1 MTRKE
6 SWYEPPYNLVDM
18 FETTVRKF
26 PDRNNI
32 GTQQADGEYHFWTY
46 RQMGERVNNLR
57 GGLAKLGVEK
67 DDAVGVIVK
76 NSVEW
81 AIAAMATY
89 GRGARF
95 VPMYEKEREQI
106 WEYIVE
112 DSGLKVLFVVNTE
125 VYDKVKHLVDKIDT
139 LEKII
144 IIKGA
149 DGPDT
154 FAALEELGKD
164 NPVPSVKPHWSDIAS
179 LIYTSGTTG
188 DPKGVLLSH
197 GNFTSNVQAAAKA
210 FSHLDETTISLSIL
224 PWAHS
229 FGQTGELYLGMYLG
243 GATGLVGSI
252 DTIVDDLQKVKP
264 NILIAV
270 PRIFNRVYDG
280 IHRMMKEKGG
290 ISEFLF
296 NLAKSEAEKKRETG
310 RGSILF
316 HILDRIVFSK
326 IRAKFGGNLKMAITG
341 SAVMNPEIGMFFS
354 DIGIQTFDCYGLT
367 ETTPAMT
374 INCPGKNKIGS
385 VGSAIDK
392 VTVVI
397 DKSMTGEHSED
408 GEIICHGPNVMQGYH
423 NKPEKTAAVLF
434 DDPELGVGF
443 RTGDRGRLDDEG
455 FLFITGRFKEEYKL
469 ENGKYVHPAS
479 IEEDIKLNPYI
490 ANAMIFGESKPYN
503 VCLLVPDFEALKS
516 YVESIDCTGKNNEEL
531 VQVSTFCDFL
541 ENQVVEQLK
550 NIYGG
555 YEIPK
560 KFLIIADD
568 FSIDNGLLT
577 QTMKL
582 RRQKVMD
589 KYGEKLMAM
598 FEELD

>member
-6 SWYEPPYNLVDM
+6 SWFEPPNNLVDM
-18 FETTVRKF
+18 FENTVRKF

-32 GTQQADGEYHFWTY
+32 GVKQDDGAYHFWTY
-46 RQMGERVNNLR
+46 RQMSERVDNLR

-67 DDAVGVIVK
+67 DDAVGVIIK

-81 AIAAMATY
+81 ALAAFASY

-106 WEYIVE
+106 WEYIIT
-112 DSGLKVLFVVNTE
+112 DSGLKVLFVVNIE
-125 VYDKVKHLVDKIDT
+125 VYNKVKHLVDKIDT

-144 IIKGA
+144 IVEGY
-149 DGPDT
+149 GPDSL
-154 FAALEELGKD
+154 AALEELGKN
-164 NPVPSVKPHWSDIAS
+164 NPVPSVKPHWSDIAA

-210 FSHLDETTISLSIL
+210 FSHLDETTVSLSIL

-243 GATGLVGSI
+243 GSTGLVGSI

-280 IHRMMKEKGG
+280 IHRLMKEKGG
-290 ISEFLF
+290 VSEFLF

-310 RGSILF
+310 HGSILF
-316 HILDRIVFSK
+316 YILDRIVFSK
-326 IRAKFGGNLKMAITG
+326 IRAKFGGNLKLAITG
-341 SAVMNPEIGMFFS
+341 SALMNPEIATFFS
-354 DIGIQTFDCYGLT
+354 DIGISTYDCYGLT

-374 INCPGKNKIGS
+374 INSPTKNRIGS
-385 VGSAIDK
+385 VGCAIDK

-397 DKSMTGEHSED
+397 DKSMTGEKSED

-423 NKPEKTAAVLF
+423 NKPEKTAAVLI
-434 DDPELGVGF
+434 DDPDLGVGF
-443 RTGDRGRLDDEG
+443 RTGDRGKLDKDG

-490 ANAMIFGESKPYN
+490 ANAMIFGEAKPHN
-503 VCLLVPDFEALKS
+503 VCLLVPDFESLSS
-516 YVESIDCTGKNNEEL
+516 YVENIDCTDKSPEEL
-531 VQVSTFCDFL
+531 VKNSTFIDFL
-541 ENQVVEQLK
+541 ENQVSDQL
-550 NIYGG
+550 NSTYGG

-582 RRQKVMD
+582 RRQKVME
-589 KYGEKLMAM
+589 KYGEQLMNL
-598 FEELD
+598 FE

>member
-6 SWYEPPYNLVDM
+6 SWYEPPTNLVEM
-18 FETTVRKF
+18 LETTVRKF
-26 PDRNNI
+26 PDRNSI
-32 GTQQADGEYHFWTY
+32 GTKQADGTYHFLTH
-46 RQMGERVNNLR
+46 RQMGERIDNLR
-57 GGLAKLGVEK
+57 AGLAQVGVEK
-67 DDAVGVIVK
+67 GDAVGIIMN
-76 NSVEW
+76 NSIEW
-81 AIAAMATY
+81 AVAAFASY
-89 GRGARF
+89 GRCARF
-95 VPMYEKEREQI
+95 VPMYEKEREQV
-106 WEYIVE
+106 WKYIIK
-112 DSGLKVLFVVNTE
+112 DSGLKVLFVVDTT
-125 VYDKVKHLVDKIDT
+125 VYDKVKHLVDEIDT

-144 IIKGA
+144 VIRG
-149 DGPDT
+149 DGSDSL
-154 FAALEELGKD
+154 AELEKLGKS
-164 NPVPSVKPHWSDIAS
+164 NPVESIKPHWSDIAA
-179 LIYTSGTTG
+179 IVYTSGTTG

-197 GNFTSNVQAAAKA
+197 GNFTSNVQAAANA
-210 FSHLDETTISLSIL
+210 FSNLDETTISLSIL

-243 GATGLVGSI
+243 GSTGLIGSI
-252 DTIVDDLQKVKP
+252 DTIVDDLQIVKP

-296 NLAKSEAEKKRETG
+296 NLAKSEAQKKRETG
-310 RGSILF
+310 NASILF
-316 HILDRIVFSK
+316 HILDKIVFSK

-341 SAVMNPEIGMFFS
+341 SAVMNPEIQMFFS
-354 DIGIQTFDCYGLT
+354 DIGIATYDCYGLT

-374 INCPGKNKIGS
+374 INSPTKSRIGS
-385 VGSAIDK
+385 VGCAIEK

-397 DKSMTGEHSED
+397 DKSMTGENSPD

-423 NKPEKTAAVLF
+423 NKPEQTAKVLL

-443 RTGDRGRLDDEG
+443 RTGDRGRLDEDG

-490 ANAMIFGESKPYN
+490 ANAMIFGEAKPFN
-503 VCLLVPDFEALKS
+503 VCLLVPDFESIKAIQ
-516 YVESIDCTGKNNEEL
+516 ESIDCEGKTPQEL
-531 VQVSTFCDFL
+531 VQDKKFTEYI
-541 ENQVVEQLK
+541 ENQAVEQLK
-550 NIYGG
+550 SIYGG

-560 KFLIIADD
+560 KFLIISDD
-568 FSIDNGLLT
+568 FSVDNGLLT

-582 RRQKVMD
+582 KRLKVME
-589 KYGEKLMAM
+589 KYGEQLMKL
-598 FEELD
+598 FEEGR

>member
-6 SWYEPPYNLVDM
+6 SWFEPPYNLVDM

-26 PDRNNI
+26 PDRNSI
-32 GTQQADGEYHFWTY
+32 GTKQADGEYHFWTY
-46 RQMGERVNNLR
+46 RQMSERVDNLR
-57 GGLAKLGVEK
+57 AGLATLGVEK
-67 DDAVGVIVK
+67 GDAVGVIVK

-81 AIAAMATY
+81 ALAAFASY

-106 WEYIVE
+106 WEYIIT
-112 DSGLKVLFVVNTE
+112 DSGLKVLFVVNDE
-125 VYDKVKHLVDKIDT
+125 IFNKIKHLVDKIET

-144 IIKGA
+144 IIEGDA
-149 DGPDT
+149 QDSM
-154 FAALEELGKD
+154 AALEELGKK
-164 NPVPSVKPHWSDIAS
+164 NPVPSIKPDWSDIAS

-197 GNFTSNVQAAAKA
+197 GNFTSNIQAAAKA
-210 FSHLDETTISLSIL
+210 FSQLDETTVSLSIL

-243 GATGLVGSI
+243 GATGLVGSV

-270 PRIFNRVYDG
+270 PRIFNRVFDG
-280 IHRMMKEKGG
+280 IHRLMKEKGG

-310 RGSILF
+310 RASILF
-316 HILDRIVFSK
+316 YILDRIVFSK
-326 IRAKFGGNLKMAITG
+326 IRAKFGGNLKLAITG
-341 SAVMNPEIGMFFS
+341 SAMMNPEIATFFS
-354 DIGIQTFDCYGLT
+354 DIGINTYDCYGLT
-367 ETTPAMT
+367 ETSPAMT
-374 INCPGKNKIGS
+374 INCPEKNRIGS
-385 VGSAIDK
+385 VGAAIDK
-392 VTVVI
+392 VTVII
-397 DKSMTGEHSED
+397 DKSMTGAKSED

-423 NKPEKTAAVLF
+423 NKPEKTAAVLI

-443 RTGDRGRLDDEG
+443 RTGDRGRLDEDG
-455 FLFITGRFKEEYKL
+455 FLYITGRFKEEYKL

-490 ANAMIFGESKPYN
+490 ANAMIYGEAKPYN
-503 VCLLVPDFEALKS
+503 VCLLVPDFESLKS
-516 YVESIDCTGKNNEEL
+516 YIESIDCSGKTHEEL
-531 VQVSTFCDFL
+531 VKDSTFIDFI
-541 ENQVVEQLK
+541 ENQVKDNLR

-560 KFLIIADD
+560 EFLIIPDD

-589 KYGEKLMAM
+589 KYGENLMAL
-598 FEELD
+598 FD

>member
-6 SWYEPPYNLVDM
+6 SWFEPPYNLVDM

-26 PDRNNI
+26 PDRNSI
-32 GTQQADGEYHFWTY
+32 GTKQADGEYHFFTY
-46 RQMGERVNNLR
+46 RQMSERVNNLR
-57 GGLAKLGVEK
+57 GGLATLGVEK
-67 DDAVGVIVK
+67 NDAVGVIVK

-81 AIAAMATY
+81 ALAAFASY

-106 WEYIVE
+106 WEYIIS
-112 DSGLKVLFVVNTE
+112 DSGLKVLFVLNDE
-125 VYDKVKHLVDKIDT
+125 IYNKVKHLVDKIET

-144 IIKGA
+144 LIEG

-154 FAALEELGKD
+154 MAALEKMGKK
-164 NPVPSVKPHWSDIAS
+164 NPVPSIKPDWSDIAS

-197 GNFTSNVQAAAKA
+197 GNFTSNIQAAAKA
-210 FSHLDETTISLSIL
+210 FSHLDESTVSLSIL

-243 GATGLVGSI
+243 GATGLVGSV

-270 PRIFNRVYDG
+270 PRIFNRVFDG
-280 IHRMMKEKGG
+280 IHRLMKEKGG

-310 RGSILF
+310 RASILF
-316 HILDRIVFSK
+316 YLLDRIVFSK
-326 IRAKFGGNLKMAITG
+326 IRAKFGGNLKLAITG
-341 SAVMNPEIGMFFS
+341 SAMMNPEIATFFS
-354 DIGIQTFDCYGLT
+354 DIGISTYDCYGLT
-367 ETTPAMT
+367 ETSPAMT
-374 INCPGKNKIGS
+374 INCPEKNRIGS
-385 VGSAIDK
+385 VGAAIDK

-397 DKSMTGEHSED
+397 DKSMTGEDSED
-408 GEIICHGPNVMQGYH
+408 GEIVCYGPNVMQGYH
-423 NKPEKTAAVLF
+423 NKPEKTAAVLI

-443 RTGDRGRLDDEG
+443 RTGDRGRLDADG
-455 FLFITGRFKEEYKL
+455 FLYITGRFKEEYKL
-469 ENGKYVHPAS
+469 NNGKYVHPAS

-490 ANAMIFGESKPYN
+490 ANAMIFGDARPYN
-503 VCLLVPDFEALKS
+503 VCLMVPDFESLKS
-516 YVESIDCTGKNNEEL
+516 YIESIGCSGKSPEEL
-531 VQVSTFCDFL
+531 IEFRTFVDFL
-541 ENQVVEQLK
+541 EHQVIDQLS
-550 NIYGG
+550 NTYGG

-582 RRQKVMD
+582 RRQKVME
-589 KYGEKLMAM
+589 KYGEKLMAL
-598 FEELD
+598 FEGQT

>member
-1 MTRKE
+1 MIRKE
-6 SWYEPPYNLVDM
+6 SWFEPPYNLVDM
-18 FETTVRKF
+18 FENSVRKF

-32 GTQQADGEYHFWTY
+32 GVKQDDGEYHFWTY
-46 RQMGERVNNLR
+46 RQMSERVNNLR

-67 DDAVGVIVK
+67 DDAVGVIIK

-81 AIAAMATY
+81 ALAAFASY

-106 WEYIVE
+106 WEYIIT
-112 DSGLKVLFVVNTE
+112 DSGLKVLFVVNNE
-125 VYDKVKHLVDKIDT
+125 IYNKVKHLVDKIDT
-139 LEKII
+139 LEKIVI
-144 IIKGA
+144 VEGY
-149 DGPDT
+149 GPDSL
-154 FAALEELGKD
+154 AALEELGKN
-164 NPVPSVKPHWSDIAS
+164 NPVPSVKPHWSDIAA

-210 FSHLDETTISLSIL
+210 FAHLDETTVSLSIL

-243 GATGLVGSI
+243 GATGLVGSV

-280 IHRMMKEKGG
+280 IHRLMKEKGG
-290 ISEFLF
+290 VSEFLF

-310 RGSILF
+310 RGSILLY
-316 HILDRIVFSK
+316 ILDRIVFSK
-326 IRAKFGGNLKMAITG
+326 IRAKFGGNMKLAITG
-341 SAVMNPEIGMFFS
+341 SAVMNPEIATFFS
-354 DIGIQTFDCYGLT
+354 DIGISTYDCYGLT
-367 ETTPAMT
+367 ETSPAMT
-374 INCPGKNKIGS
+374 INSPEKNRIGS
-385 VGSAIDK
+385 VGCAIDK

-397 DKSMTGEHSED
+397 DKSMTGEKSED

-423 NKPEKTAAVLF
+423 NKPEKTAAVLI
-434 DDPELGVGF
+434 DDPDLGVGF
-443 RTGDRGRLDDEG
+443 RTGDRGKLDKDG

-490 ANAMIFGESKPYN
+490 ANAMIFGEAKPHN
-503 VCLLVPDFEALKS
+503 VCLLVPDFESLGS
-516 YVESIDCTGKNNEEL
+516 YVESLDCTGKSPEEL
-531 VQVSTFCDFL
+531 VKNSTFNDFL
-541 ENQVVEQLK
+541 ENQVKDQLK
-550 NIYGG
+550 STYGG

-582 RRQKVMD
+582 RRQKVME
-589 KYGEKLMAM
+589 KYGEQLIDL
-598 FEELD
+598 FD

>member
-6 SWYEPPYNLVDM
+6 IWFEPPYNLVDM

-32 GTQQADGEYHFWTY
+32 GVKQADGEYQFFTY
-46 RQMGERVNNLR
+46 RQMSERVNNLR
-57 GGLAKLGVEK
+57 GGLATLGVEK
-67 DDAVGVIVK
+67 DDAVGVIIK

-81 AIAAMATY
+81 ALAAFASY

-106 WEYIVE
+106 WEYIIT
-112 DSGLKVLFVVNTE
+112 DSGLKVLLVVNTDI
-125 VYDKVKHLVDKIDT
+125 YNKVKHLVDKIET

-144 IIKGA
+144 IIEG
-149 DGPDT
+149 DGPGT
-154 FAALEELGKD
+154 LAELEEIGKS
-164 NPVPSVKPHWSDIAS
+164 NPVPSIKPHWSDIAA

-210 FSHLDETTISLSIL
+210 FSHLDESTVSLSIL

-243 GATGLVGSI
+243 GSTGLVESV

-280 IHRMMKEKGG
+280 IHRLMKEKGG
-290 ISEFLF
+290 AAEFLF

-310 RGSILF
+310 KGSILLY
-316 HILDRIVFSK
+316 ILDRIVFSK
-326 IRAKFGGNLKMAITG
+326 IRAKFGGNLKLAITG
-341 SAVMNPEIGMFFS
+341 SAVMNPEIATFFS
-354 DIGIQTFDCYGLT
+354 DIGIMTYDCYGLT

-374 INCPGKNKIGS
+374 INSPEKNRIGS
-385 VGSAIDK
+385 VGCAIDK
-392 VTVVI
+392 VTVII
-397 DKSMTGEHSED
+397 DKSMTGKDSED

-423 NKPEKTAAVLF
+423 NKPDKTAAVLI

-443 RTGDRGRLDDEG
+443 RTGDRGKLDKDG
-455 FLFITGRFKEEYKL
+455 FLYITGRFKEEYKL
-469 ENGKYVHPAS
+469 QNGKYVHPAS

-490 ANAMIFGESKPYN
+490 ANAMIFGEAKPFN
-503 VCLLVPDFEALKS
+503 VCLMVPDFESLKS
-516 YVESIDCTGKNNEEL
+516 YIESIDCTGKSPEEL
-531 VQVSTFCDFL
+531 IQVPTFVDFL
-541 ENQVVEQLK
+541 QNQVIDQLRS
-550 NIYGG
+550 IYGG

-560 KFLIIADD
+560 EFLIIADD
-568 FSIDNGLLT
+568 FSVDNGLLT

-582 RRQKVMD
+582 RRQKVME
-589 KYGEKLMAM
+589 KYGDQLIALFNKYE
-598 FEELD
+598 